1 VEVSRAFLLLA
12 LASCTAG
19 KPNQEHDVTNT
30 ASPND
35 PTLARLKQQL
45 ATARTQTD
53 AHYSGDAL
61 PVAGDVAAIVD
72 REPRPWWQQLTPDET
87 FLLFEISPR
96 TAARA
101 PADVAANAYCAGVA
115 GVSAEWWGSPGAP
128 RTEPSDRLVALGK
141 PVAACLTKLFDDPR
155 KLHYIDGEARSEAHD
170 NGWTVGDLAAG
181 LVARI
186 LGQSYDATQPVPERA
201 KQRAA
206 LRTKL

>member
-1 VEVSRAFLLLA
+1 MSRAILLLA

-19 KPNQEHDVTNT
+19 KTHQEHDVTNT

-45 ATARTQTD
+45 ATAQTQTD
-53 AHYSGDAL
+53 AHYAGDAL
-61 PVAGDVAAIVD
+61 PAAAEVTAIVE
-72 REPRPWWQQLTPDET
+72 REQRPWWEQLTPGEA
-87 FLLFEISPR
+87 FLLFEISPS

-101 PADVAANAYCAGVA
+101 PADVVANAYCAGVA

-128 RTEPSDRLVALGK
+128 RTEPSDRLVALGAR
-141 PVAACLTKLFDDPR
+141 VATCLGALFDDPR
-155 KLHYIDGEARSEAHD
+155 PLRYIDGEARTEADD

-186 LGQSYDATQPVPERA
+186 TGATYDAGKPAVDRA

-206 LRTKL
+206 LRGKR